1 MEEPQ
6 PPEVPRRDADS
17 FLLVADIAAVHIIYV
32 DKQSIHV
39 RMHAVANSKKNYSYT
54 RLESFRIPRKV
65 KEDIKVFRG
74 LLGYIIN

>member
-32 DKQSIHV
+32 DKQSK
-39 RMHAVANSKKNYSYT
+39 A
-54 RLESFRIPRKV
+54 P
-65 KEDIKVFRG
+65 
-74 LLGYIIN
+74 